1 MAEADHAAKARRGAA
16 LAKAA
21 ANSARNAATAAREA
35 GSDIASAS
43 LLAAADIAD
52 RLELELGI
60 PILDSAAV
68 TLSMVPCQKDEKR
81 EMALSD

>member
-1 MAEADHAAKARRGAA
+1 MCT
-16 LAKAA
+16 
-21 ANSARNAATAAREA
+21 NV
-35 GSDIASAS
+35 
-43 LLAAADIAD
+43 AAADIAD